1 MVKKYTFILCFILG
15 LLSLMPSLV
24 FGLVTVSN
32 TNDSGPGSLR
42 QALADAASGE
52 TIDFSVTG
60 TITLTSVELT
70 ISQNQ
75 TITGPGAGSLT
86 IDGNN
91 NSRIFNI
98 DSSGATVNISGL
110 TLINGNSTNYGGG
123 IENVGTL
130 NINDCV
136 ISGCDANGFGNGY
149 GGAIDNYGG
158 TVNIT
163 TCTISGNTAITEG
176 GGIRNENGTVTITES
191 TISGNTSDNGGGIGN
206 YSTTGSTVEV
216 IRSTIYDN
224 HATSGGN
231 RYGGGIISNG
241 GTLTLTNSTISGND
255 AVSGGGGIIDGA
267 AAAITITQCTIT
279 GNTSTNG
286 GGGIDLGNS
295 TANIKNTILAGNT
308 GGDGN
313 NYYSTG
319 GTLNSQG
326 YNLEDATEAGFT
338 GTGDIQNGT
347 IGLDAI
353 ADNGGPTRTHAL
365 QTTSDAV
372 DGIPEGGTSYNGAP
386 ATDQRGISRPQS
398 VNVDIGAFELEQAP
412 QVTTQ
417 AVSGIGTTSATGNG
431 TITSLGAPNPT
442 AHGMVWNTTG
452 TPTTADNSTDEG
464 AAAATGPFTSNMTGL
479 SPYTTYY
486 VRAYATNANGTA
498 YGNEVSFMT
507 AGIVPTVTT
516 QAVSGIGTTTAVGNG
531 TITNLGVPNPTA
543 HGVVWNTTGTP
554 TLADSSTN
562 EGAAAA
568 AGAFTTN
575 MAGLSPNT
583 TYYVRAYATNAQG
596 TSYGGEVN
604 FATDPQ
610 APTVTTQAVSSIG
623 TTTAVGNGTITNLGV
638 PNPTAHGVVWN
649 TTGTPTTADSSTNE
663 GAAAA
668 AGAFTSNMTGL
679 SPNTTYYVRAY
690 ATNTAGTVYG
700 GEVNFT
706 TDPQAPTVT
715 TQAVSGISATTAV
728 GNGTITNL
736 GAPNPTAHGVVWN
749 TTGTPTTADSSTNE
763 GAAAAAGAFTSNM
776 TGLSPN
782 TTYYV
787 RAYAT
792 NTAGTV
798 YGGEVNFTTDPQA
811 PTVTTQAVTGIG
823 TTTAVG
829 NGTITSLGGPNPTA
843 HGVVWN
849 TTGTPTTADSST
861 NEGAAAATGA
871 FTSNMTGLSAG
882 VTYYVRAYATN
893 TAGTVYGNEVSFN
906 TATTA
911 PTVTTQAVT
920 GIGTTTATGNGTI
933 TGLGEPNPTAH
944 GVVWNT
950 TGTPTTADS
959 STNEG
964 AAASTGAFTT
974 NMTGLSPN
982 TTYYVRAYATNANS
996 TVYGGEVPFT
1006 TNPAPPTVTTQAVSG
1021 IGTTSAT
1028 GNGNITYLGAPNPT
1042 AHGVVWNTTG
1052 TPTLADNSTNEG
1064 AAVAAGAFT
1073 SNMTGLTPNTTY
1085 YVRAYATN
1093 TVGTSYGGEVSFT
1106 TAGGLPTV
1114 ITTAVS
1120 GITSSSAES
1129 GGNVTDN
1136 GGSGITAR
1144 GVCWDTSP
1152 NPTIAGNRT
1161 TNGIGTGTFTSNITG
1176 LTENT
1181 TYYVRAYATNSQ
1193 GTAYGEEL
1201 NFTTNAESVTVTI
1214 TEPEDGAVV
1223 SGTVDIKATTTSNPT
1238 NARGASPPGVSKV
1251 EFYIDDSKIAEDAAE
1266 PYETHWDTT
1275 PYTDGFFTIKAI
1287 AYNLANETAEDEITV
1302 QVNNAPPEILLNR
1315 TRLNVGST
1323 PGPGNSAGTASIML
1337 DSIDLVTGPQTILI
1351 NNSGG
1356 GTLNWAISRDAE
1368 WLTCTPETGTGPGAV
1383 TISANPSGL
1392 AAGAYTAA
1400 ITVRDPNASNSP
1412 QTVPVTLKV
1421 YHSGTTVPPFGY
1433 FETPIDGSTVMS
1445 SVPVTGWAL
1454 DDIEVSSVKIYR
1466 APIPGQETDGL
1477 VYIGDAVFVDGAR
1490 PDVEQAFPGYPR
1502 QFRAGWGYMMLTNF
1516 LPNQGN
1522 GTFTIYAKAV
1532 DKEGHEVTLGIKTI
1546 TCDNAN
1552 AVKPFGAIDTPG
1564 QGGIASG
1571 HAYVNFGW
1579 ALTPQPNTIPTD
1591 GSTIT
1596 VWVDGVPL
1604 GSPVYNQYREDIAT
1618 LFPGYTNSHGAIG
1631 YYYIDTAMYTNGVH
1645 TIAWSAEDNAGNT
1658 DGIGSRYFSIRNIGG
1673 SSLTLQ
1679 DSKSKTSFINISRI
1693 QQITTST
1700 SPIFV
1705 KKGYRT
1711 DTIPEIFYPDDKGI
1725 ITIMVKEDERV
1736 EIQLSV
1742 QNAMNLSSSHRYSY
1756 SGCSLFGQH
1765 TRPLPPGS
1773 FIDKNNGI
1781 FYWQL
1786 GPAFFG
1792 EHLLVFLEK
1801 GPDGETS
1808 KQQVKVIIRSKYK
1821 RL

>member
-1 MVKKYTFILCFILG
+1 MLKKYTFILCLIFG
-15 LLSLMPSLV
+15 LLSLTTSPV
-24 FGLVTVSN
+24 FGLITVSN
-32 TNDSGPGSLR
+32 ANDSGPGSLR
-42 QALADAASGE
+42 QALAAAASGE

-60 TITLTSVELT
+60 TITLTSGELT
-70 ISQNQ
+70 IGQNQ
-75 TITGPGAGSLT
+75 TITGPGASSLT

-91 NSRIFNI
+91 NSRIFYI
-98 DSSGATVNISGL
+98 SSGATVNISGL
-110 TLINGNSTNYGGG
+110 TLANGNSANYGGG
-123 IENVGTL
+123 IENEGTL
-130 NINDCV
+130 NISDCV
-136 ISGCDANGFGNGY
+136 ISGCDANGFGNGF

-163 TCTISGNTAITEG
+163 TCTISGNTAADEG
-176 GGIRNENGTVTITES
+176 GGIRNENGPVTITES
-191 TISGNTSDNGGGIGN
+191 TISGNTSDVGGGIASRN
-206 YSTTGSTVEV
+206 NGSVDV
-216 IRSTIYDN
+216 IRSTIYN
-224 HATSGGN
+224 NNATSGGSN
-231 RYGGGIISNG
+231 FGGGILCVT
-241 GTLTLTNSTISGND
+241 GTLNVTNSTVSGNN
-255 AVSGGGGIIDGA
+255 AIGGGGGIIDGTTIA
-267 AAAITITQCTIT
+267 TNITITQCTIT

-286 GGGIDLGNS
+286 GGGIELGVS

-308 GGDGN
+308 GGGGN
-313 NYYSTG
+313 NFYSTG
-319 GTLNSQG
+319 ASGILSSQG
-326 YNLEDATEAGFT
+326 YNLENATEAGFT

-347 IGLDAI
+347 IDLDPI
-353 ADNGGPTRTHAL
+353 ADNGGPTQTHAL

-398 VNVDIGAFELEQAP
+398 GNVDIGAFELEQAP

-452 TPTTADNSTDEG
+452 TPTTADSSTDEG
-464 AAAATGPFTSNMTGL
+464 PTSATGPFTSNMTGL

-498 YGNEVSFMT
+498 YGNEVSFVT

-568 AGAFTTN
+568 TGAFTTN
-575 MAGLSPNT
+575 MTGLSPNT

-604 FATDPQ
+604 FTTDPQ

-668 AGAFTSNMTGL
+668 TGAFTSNMTGL

-763 GAAAAAGAFTSNM
+763 GPTAATGAFTSNM

-811 PTVTTQAVTGIG
+811 PTVTTQAVSGIT
-823 TTTAVG
+823 TTTATG
-829 NGTITSLGGPNPTA
+829 NGNITDLGIPNPTA

-861 NEGAAAATGA
+861 NEGAASATGA

-893 TAGTVYGNEVSFN
+893 TAGTAYGNEVSF
-906 TATTA
+906 TTGTTA

-920 GIGTTTATGNGTI
+920 GIGTTTATGNGNI
-933 TGLGEPNPTAH
+933 TSLGEPDPTAH

-959 STNEG
+959 STDEG
-964 AAASTGAFTT
+964 AAASTGAFTS

-996 TVYGGEVPFT
+996 TVYGGEVSFT

-1064 AAVAAGAFT
+1064 AAAAAGAFT
-1073 SNMTGLTPNTTY
+1073 SNITGLTPNTTY

-1093 TVGTSYGGEVSFT
+1093 TAGTSYGGEVSFT

-1114 ITTAVS
+1114 ITTAIS
-1120 GITSSSAES
+1120 GITSSSAKS

-1136 GGSGITAR
+1136 GGSSITAR
-1144 GVCWDTSP
+1144 GVCWDISP
-1152 NPTIAGNRT
+1152 NPTIADNRT

-1201 NFTTNAESVTVTI
+1201 DFTTNAESVTVTI

-1223 SGTVDIKATTTSNPT
+1223 SGTVNIKATTTSNPT
-1238 NARGASPPGVSKV
+1238 NAKGASPLGVSKV

-1266 PYETHWDTT
+1266 PYETDWDTT
-1275 PYTDGFFTIKAI
+1275 PFADGSHTIKAI

-1302 QVNNAPPEILLNR
+1302 QVNNAPPVPPEISLNR
-1315 TRLNVGST
+1315 TRLNFGST
-1323 PGPGNSAGTASIML
+1323 PEAGATSISVASAHLM
-1337 DSIDLVTGPQTILI
+1337 TGSQTILI

-1356 GTLNWAISRDAE
+1356 GTLNWAVTKDAE
-1368 WLTCTPETGTGPGAV
+1368 WLTCTPEAGTGPGVV
-1383 TISANPSGL
+1383 TVSVDPSGL
-1392 AAGAYTAA
+1392 AIGTYTAA
-1400 ITVRDPNASNSP
+1400 ITVQDPNASNSP
-1412 QTVPVTLKV
+1412 QTVPVALKV
-1421 YHSGTTVPPFGY
+1421 YSSGTTVPPFGY

-1466 APIPGQETDGL
+1466 APIPGHETGGL

-1490 PDVEQAFPGYPR
+1490 PDVEQAYPDYPK
-1502 QFRAGWGYMMLTNF
+1502 QFQAGWGYMMLTNF

-1532 DKEGHEVTLGIKTI
+1532 DKEGHEVTLGSKTI

-1571 HAYVNFGW
+1571 NAYVNFGW
-1579 ALTPQPNTIPTD
+1579 ALTPQPNTIPLD

-1596 VWVDGVPL
+1596 VWVNGVPL

-1618 LFPGYTNSHGAIG
+1618 LFPGYTNSNGAIG
-1631 YYYIDTAMYTNGVH
+1631 YYYLDTTIYTNAVH
-1645 TIAWSAEDNAGNT
+1645 TIAWSAEDNAGNS
-1658 DGIGSRYFSIRNIGG
+1658 DGIGSRYFSIQNIGD

-1679 DSKSKTSFINISRI
+1679 ASKSKSSSINISRI
-1693 QQITTST
+1693 QQATTST

-1711 DTIPEIFYPDDKGI
+1711 DTIPEIAYPDDEGI
-1725 ITIMVKEDERV
+1725 MTILVKEDERV
-1736 EIQLSV
+1736 EIQLSL
-1742 QNAMNLSSSHRYSY
+1742 QNTMALSSSDPYSY
-1756 SGCSLFGQH
+1756 SGCLLFGSH
-1765 TRPLPPGS
+1765 TRPLPLGS
-1773 FIDKNNGI
+1773 FLNSSNGT
-1781 FYWQL
+1781 FYWQI

-1801 GPDGETS
+1801 GPDDETS
-1808 KQQVKVIIRSKYK
+1808 KIQVKVNITSKY
-1821 RL
+1821 